1 MLNLVFF
8 KPFACCCVLLFK
20 FLGLTRI
27 FIIICQIII
36 EALSLSLQLLLF
48 LFGGMDMTDKIGK
61 SRKSKMKK
69 TPDDVEAMKLE
80 IAEELGL
87 LPKVQKL
94 GWAGLTAI
102 ETGRMGGI
110 LTQRKKKLKMEATS
124 EASPPEE

>member
-1 MLNLVFF
+1 
-8 KPFACCCVLLFK
+8 
-20 FLGLTRI
+20 
-27 FIIICQIII
+27 
-36 EALSLSLQLLLF
+36 
-48 LFGGMDMTDKIGK
+48 MTDKIGK

-124 EASPPEE
+124 DASPTEE